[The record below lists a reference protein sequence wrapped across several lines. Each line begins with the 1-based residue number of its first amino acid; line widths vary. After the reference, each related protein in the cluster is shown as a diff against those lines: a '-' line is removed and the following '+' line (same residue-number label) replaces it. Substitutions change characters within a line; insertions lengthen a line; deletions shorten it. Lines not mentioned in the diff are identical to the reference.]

1 MSFGFATSVSKP
13 LLFTAGFVDAVSSVS
28 VTVLLSVKL
37 TLSISSKFELALDLS
52 VSFFLSFM
60 PFFFFKELISCPF
73 AESPVTP
80 CSGAEFADFLSLLF
94 SDFLLFFAATSLSA
108 RVISDL
114 LFFFFFLPPSVV
126 SFLLDFFVP
135 VSTGLTGCNSNSS
148 SLLPSSSPGSE
159 SSFFS
164 SASSVLIGCN
174 RCSFMEE
181 SERFKS
187 TVILSKTTG

>member
-1 MSFGFATSVSKP
+1 MSFGLATSVSKP
-13 LLFTAGFVDAVSSVS
+13 LLFTAGFVHAVSSVS

-37 TLSISSKFELALDLS
+37 TLSTSSKFELAVDLS
-52 VSFFLSFM
+52 VNFFLSFL
-60 PFFFFKELISCPF
+60 PFFVFNKLISCPSV
-73 AESPVTP
+73 ESPVIP
-80 CSGAEFADFLSLLF
+80 CSGAEFADFLPLLF
-94 SDFLLFFAATSLSA
+94 SDFLLFFAATSLSV

-114 LFFFFFLPPSVV
+114 LFFFFFFPPSMV
-126 SFLLDFFVP
+126 SFFFGFFFP
-135 VSTGLTGCNSNSS
+135 VSEGLTGFNSNSS

-181 SERFKS
+181 SVRFKS
-187 TVILSKTTG
+187 TVILS